1 MINNDNSIIESL
13 NSINFNEPHPIKN
26 LKLMKKIK
34 KLINSL
40 NILKIHGSAVNVI
53 LIDLFGISLNNIH
66 LEQII
71 LVKLIIIK

>member
-40 NILKIHGSAVNVI
+40 NILKIHGSAVNV

-71 LVKLIIIK
+71 LVKLIIAK

>member
-40 NILKIHGSAVNVI
+40 NILKIHGSAVNV

>member
-40 NILKIHGSAVNVI
+40 NILKIHGSAVNV
-53 LIDLFGISLNNIH
+53 LIDLFGISLNNI
-66 LEQII
+66 QS
-71 LVKLIIIK
+71 KSRKRKKTNN